1 MITKRARL
9 LGEIAAGEKLL
20 REFVELKEK
29 HLQVMRHD
37 LNIID
42 STIRMHEI
50 PIDPER
56 IHPIRVQVRGR
67 RFKYGDMSRS
77 ILNCLM
83 KFHPDPVATTE
94 VALFLASKLALDPF
108 SAEFPEYGPVQNFV

>member
-1 MITKRARL
+1 
-9 LGEIAAGEKLL
+9 LGNSCGRKLL

-29 HLQVMRHD
+29 HLQVMRHG

-50 PIDPER
+50 PIVPER

-83 KFHPDPVATTE
+83 KFHPDPVATTGACPNFC
-94 VALFLASKLALDPF
+94 VNGFRLKQSDTLAELNGK
-108 SAEFPEYGPVQNFV
+108 PV